1 MAEKADHSNAMQK
14 TTIKNEIG
22 FIKLGSTN
30 KPKYSLMD
38 WKLLLAVLFSFKS
51 ESIFFEILSI
61 SASITSS
68 LMESLNL
75 SREFL
80 ASSFCPIAKK

>member
-1 MAEKADHSNAMQK
+1 MQN

-30 KPKYSLMD
+30 KKKYSLMD
-38 WKLLLAVLFSFKS
+38 WKLLLAAVWFSFKS
-51 ESIFFEILSI
+51 ESIFFEILSN

-75 SREFL
+75 SRDFL
-80 ASSFCPIAKK
+80 ASSFWPLVKKPQNK

>member
-1 MAEKADHSNAMQK
+1 MQN

-30 KPKYSLMD
+30 KKKYSLMD
-38 WKLLLAVLFSFKS
+38 WKLLLSAVWFSLKS
-51 ESIFFEILSI
+51 ESIFFEILSN

-75 SREFL
+75 SRDFL
-80 ASSFCPIAKK
+80 ASSFWPLVKKTQNK